1 MKRLTV
7 RMSEKLHR
15 ELQRLSRERDLS
27 LNEVVTTTLE
37 RAVDEEHLRS
47 PERSMTRKEET
58 AVLRE
63 ALKDHLLAPRRGRPL
78 TRPSFEPIKLPPG
91 SKLMSETILEDRED
105 LC

>member
-37 RAVDEEHLRS
+37 RAVDEGHWPS
-47 PERSMTRKEET
+47 SERSMTRKEET
-58 AVLRE
+58 NILRE
-63 ALKDHLLAPRRGRPL
+63 ALKDHLVAPRTERPVK
-78 TRPSFEPIKLPPG
+78 RPSFTPIKLPPG
-91 SKLMSETILEDRED
+91 SKLMSETMSEDRED
-105 LC
+105 TC